1 VLVAQYGGRS
11 ERCGRA
17 SVTCPHDTLVV
28 LADLVRV
35 GIAQLGEEIGQG
47 LRIELKLPLQ
57 GAIGHTA
64 PLAQQCQRL
73 IHDRDKVHPVS
84 SLLGV
89 WLHAHGRAHHTT
101 SDRESAER
109 SAEVGESLE
118 RHSPEMLGHPVK
130 HEKEWDD
137 QTLDSQE
144 NVRSLPGSGGGAS

>member
-47 LRIELKLPLQ
+47 LGIELKLPLQ

-109 SAEVGESLE
+109 RAEVGEPLE
-118 RHSPEMLGHPVK
+118 RHSPPTLGSPVK
-130 HEKEWDD
+130 LEKEWDA
-137 QTLDSQE
+137 QPKTLD
-144 NVRSLPGSGGGAS
+144 RLP